1 MMEFIQPIFNNLIE
15 WLINDGPLVL
25 AVIIGIWI
33 ISKFMNAFIASIIRK
48 AIPSGAFAT
57 KAAEKKRE
65 DTLIKIVQGFLHIF
79 IWIIG
84 LLIILE
90 LTGVPIAPLLAGA
103 GILGVAVGFGSQSLV
118 KDVINGLFIIAEN
131 QFRIGDVVEIGGK
144 TGVVEGMTLRV
155 TRLRDMDGT
164 IHCVP
169 NSQITT
175 SSNSSM
181 DYSMVN
187 IVVGVGYSSNLDEVR
202 KVINALG
209 EEMSH
214 DPIFGPKIIE
224 APYFLRVDELNSS
237 SVDIRI
243 LAKVLPK
250 EQFAVAG
257 ELRKRLKEI
266 FDKEHI
272 DIPFPTR
279 TLINVSK

>member
-1 MMEFIQPIFNNLIE
+1 MIDIIQGAFNSVLE
-15 WLINDGPLVL
+15 WVVQNGPSVL
-25 AVIIGIWI
+25 GIVFTTWI
-33 ISKFMNAFIASIIRK
+33 ISKFMNSFISKIIRR
-48 AIPSGAFAT
+48 AIPSSAFAT
-57 KAAEKKRE
+57 KLAEQKRE
-65 DTLIKIVQGFLHIF
+65 DTLINIVQGFFHIF
-79 IWIIG
+79 VWIAG
-84 LLIILE
+84 ILAI
-90 LTGVPIAPLLAGA
+90 LQVTGVPVAPLLAGA

-131 QFRIGDVVEIGGK
+131 QFRIGDVVEIAGK
-144 TGVVEGMTLRV
+144 AGVVETMTLRV

-164 IHCVP
+164 IHCIP
-169 NSQITT
+169 NSQIDV

-187 IVVGVGYSSNLDEVR
+187 IVIGVGYSSDLDAVR
-202 KVINALG
+202 TVVNTLG
-209 EEMSH
+209 QEMAN
-214 DPIFGPKIIE
+214 DPVFGPKIIE

-237 SVDIRI
+237 SIDIRI

-250 EQFAVAG
+250 EQFAIAG

>member
-1 MMEFIQPIFNNLIE
+1 MQPIVNNLGE
-15 WLINDGPLVL
+15 WVIQNGPLV
-25 AVIIGIWI
+25 VGIMLGTWI
-33 ISKFMNAFIASIIRK
+33 ISKFMNTFITRIIRR
-48 AIPSGAFAT
+48 AVPRGAFAT
-57 KAAEKKRE
+57 ELAEKKRE
-65 DTLIKIVQGFLHIF
+65 DTLINIVQGFFHIF
-79 IWIIG
+79 IWIAG
-84 LLIILE
+84 ILAI
-90 LTGVPIAPLLAGA
+90 LQVTGVPIAPLLAGA
-103 GILGVAVGFGSQSLV
+103 GIIGVAVGFGSQSLV

-144 TGVVEGMTLRV
+144 KGVVEGMTLRV

-169 NSQITT
+169 NSQINV

-187 IVVGVGYSSNLDEVR
+187 IVIGVGYSSNLDDVR
-202 KVINALG
+202 TVVNRLG
-209 EEMSH
+209 GEMAT
-214 DPIFGPKIIE
+214 DPDFGPKILE
-224 APYFLRVDELNSS
+224 APYFLRVDELNTS

-243 LAKVLPK
+243 LSKVLPK